1 MNILS
6 LIAGAPAPHNLWTII
21 MNWLEGGFGNLGWAL
36 LILTL
41 MVKVAVLPLDL
52 MVKYTNKKQMLIQQK
67 CAPQVAKLQKKFGN
81 DRQKIQ
87 QQSQALYKHEGLKAG
102 TGCLVMLVNM
112 ILTMVIFFSFYG
124 TLRDVSA
131 YNAINQYEQVVEA
144 SNDQLYASIIAY
156 SSEDDIETLEDV
168 QNWYTEYAS
177 AQEYVNNTENDPESE
192 TYKSYQ
198 NFIESNADMIKSA
211 TTDANKKAVETWEE
225 VKTSWLWVKNIW
237 VADATTSPFPT
248 YDSLVSIADK
258 AGNDYVEY
266 IEKNIA
272 KSDYN
277 KIANLIGA
285 EETKNNG
292 YYILPILAGV
302 ITFLSQLLNELQQKL
317 KNKKANIIAKEA
329 NAQNNMTMKIM
340 KIIMPIIM
348 IMFVFSSSASFGI
361 YIVASNIASIL
372 VGQIVNLIVNRMTRK
387 QQREVEEVLEKE
399 ANRLIKKGKL
409 QG

>member
-67 CAPQVAKLQKKFGN
+67 CAPQIAKLQKKFGN

-124 TLRDVSA
+124 TLRNVSA

-156 SSEDDIETLEDV
+156 SSEDNIETLEDV
-168 QNWYTEYAS
+168 QNWYTEYAT
-177 AQEYVNNTENDPESE
+177 AQEYINNTENDPESE

-198 NFIESNADMIKSA
+198 NFIESNADMIENA
-211 TTDANKKAVETWEE
+211 TAAANKKAVETWEE
-225 VKTSWLWVKNIW
+225 VKTSWLWVNNIW

-258 AGNDYVEY
+258 AGDDYVEY

-277 KIANLIGA
+277 KIANIIGA